1 MSSFRLLAALCG
13 LLLTLNAHAD
23 PVRVLA
29 SIKPVQQIA
38 AAVLDGIDT
47 PAALLPAG
55 ASPHSF
61 ALRPSDRRALAS
73 AERIYWVGP
82 SLELFLQSTLHELPS
97 ARELAE
103 IPGLRLR
110 HFDEDAPAHDHNAN
124 EHADE
129 HDASAEHDG
138 HDHGPGSIDP
148 HIWLS
153 PENAVVIARW
163 MKDDLAP
170 LYPQQ
175 QSLLEA
181 NLATFEQR
189 MQALEQQLTERFAP
203 LKDKPYFVFHDG
215 YGYLESYLGL
225 QHSGVF
231 SLAHE
236 IQPGA
241 RHVNELRNTRSAAA
255 PACVFSE
262 PQFTPRLINSLT
274 AGLPVQSAQ
283 LDPMGA
289 ATEVGPHGYE
299 QQLRAL
305 TNTWASCLEQL

>member
-1 MSSFRLLAALCG
+1 MSSFRLFAALCG
-13 LLLTLNAHAD
+13 LLLSSAAHAD
-23 PVRVLA
+23 QVRVLA

-38 AAVLDGIDT
+38 AAVLDGIDQ

-82 SLELFLQSTLHELPS
+82 ALELFLEGTLHSLPGS
-97 ARELAE
+97 RELVE
-103 IPGLRLR
+103 IPGLQLR
-110 HFDEDAPAHDHNAN
+110 HFDEG
-124 EHADE
+124 ADE
-129 HDASAEHDG
+129 HEHDHHTHADHEAHEG
-138 HDHGPGSIDP
+138 HEHGPGSLDP

-153 PENAVVIARW
+153 PENAVIIARW

-175 QSLLEA
+175 QSQLNA
-181 NLATFEQR
+181 NVAAFEQR
-189 MQALEQQLTERFAP
+189 MQVLDQQLLARFAP
-203 LKDKPYFVFHDG
+203 LKHKPYFVFHDG

-241 RHVNELRNTRSAAA
+241 RHVNELRQTLNAAA

-262 PQFTPRLINSLT
+262 PQFTPRLVNSLT
-274 AGLPVQSAQ
+274 EGLPVKSAQ
-283 LDPMGA
+283 LDPLGSA
-289 ATEVGPHGYE
+289 IAVGPQGYE
-299 QQLRAL
+299 QQLKAL
-305 TNTWASCLEQL
+305 TETWASCLEGI

>member
-1 MSSFRLLAALCG
+1 MSSFRLFAALCG
-13 LLLTLNAHAD
+13 LLLTCTAHAD
-23 PVRVLA
+23 QVRVLA

-82 SLELFLQSTLHELPS
+82 SLELFLEGTLHDLPS
-97 ARELAE
+97 ARQLAE
-103 IPGLRLR
+103 IPSLPLR
-110 HFDEDAPAHDHNAN
+110 HYDEDD
-124 EHADE
+124 EVHADE
-129 HDASAEHDG
+129 HGHED

-153 PENAVVIARW
+153 PANAIIIARW

-175 QSLLEA
+175 ESKLEA
-181 NLATFEQR
+181 NLAVFEQR
-189 MQALEQQLTERFAP
+189 IQALEQQLNSRFAP
-203 LKDKPYFVFHDG
+203 LKSKPYFVFHDG

-241 RHVNELRNTRSAAA
+241 RHVNELRTTLSEAA

-262 PQFTPRLINSLT
+262 PQFAPRLVNSLT
-274 AGLPVQSAQ
+274 ADLPIQSAQ

-289 ATEVGPHGYE
+289 AVPVGPRGYE
-299 QQLRAL
+299 QQLTAM
-305 TNTWASCLEQL
+305 TNVWAGCLEKL